1 MPNKEDMLEPLPDET
16 ALQEQEGDEDG
27 AEQTENRTSSETA
40 KRAEQAMTSPKQ
52 RVPEPKQA
60 KPPAG
65 KPPTGA
71 VAKGGAEKAATQAA
85 EQKVA
90 QQAVANTARVALRAA
105 GPIGIALSLAS
116 DPRVQKVLSYTL
128 IGSIILVI
136 AGVSML
142 GALAVGAVPNP
153 KKGLSPHVD
162 SKPGSTQVQSVAAKA
177 GAPDAQKLSQLS
189 KLDSVKELV
198 KKMEDDLVAC
208 TGNTCPYPLE
218 SVAELKTILPEATI
232 AIENLTFL
240 EPNSEQFNEEFE
252 NLKTILGRILLAARL
267 ITGVDPA
274 QVFDTYT
281 LPPNIAAYLKLA
293 RDSASPLAA
302 PGNGERFNATS
313 NVMNVNGKPRRLN
326 GYRFEAENNSKVFAL
341 QAGTVAKQ
349 EVWSDTSAALYVK
362 SDTGNYTVIYGHIDP
377 QVKEG
382 DKVTR
387 GQILGTVAPQTSTF
401 PYLTIKVLST
411 DGRWIDWGPEPWT
424 IRPSIEE
431 NDSDRTI
438 AGGS

>member
-1 MPNKEDMLEPLPDET
+1 MPNKEDMLEPLPEET
-16 ALQEQEGDEDG
+16 ALQEQKDNESSPTQNFKDRALDE
-27 AEQTENRTSSETA
+27 TS
-40 KRAEQAMTSPKQ
+40 KRAQQAMTSPKQ
-52 RVPEPKQA
+52 NVPEPKQA

-71 VAKGGAEKAATQAA
+71 VAKGGAEKA
-85 EQKVA
+85 VS
-90 QQAVANTARVALRAA
+90 QQATKQATATAARGLLKAA

-116 DPRVQKVLSYTL
+116 DPRVQKILKYTL
-128 IGSIILVI
+128 MGSIILVGT
-136 AGVSML
+136 GVFML
-142 GALAVGAVPNP
+142 GALAIGGVPNP

-162 SKPGSTQVQSVAAKA
+162 SKPGSAQVQSVAAKA
-177 GAPDAQKLSQLS
+177 GAADAQKLSQLS
-189 KLDSVKELV
+189 KLDSAKELV

-208 TGNTCPYPLE
+208 TGNSCPYPLE
-218 SVAELKTILPEATI
+218 SVAELRTILPEATI

-252 NLKTILGRILLAARL
+252 NLKTILGRILLSARL
-267 ITGVDPA
+267 ITGVDAA
-274 QVFDTYT
+274 QAFDTYT
-281 LPPNIAAYLKLA
+281 LPPNIEAYLKLA

-302 PGNGERFNATS
+302 PGNGERFNASS
-313 NVMNVNGKPRRLN
+313 NVMNANGKPRRLN
-326 GYRFEAENNSKVFAL
+326 GYRFEAENDSKVFAL

-401 PYLTIKVLST
+401 PYLTIKVLSI